1 MTVGLLHSLRMN
13 DDLNEF
19 ASQIGYTVEERD
31 GVWLI
36 SRGRP
41 GSQKPVQSFR
51 ETNSVRDWLEE
62 RARSAVWNLDV
73 EDPAV
78 TVRNPNGSGVTTTV
92 EITDTE
98 NPDAGAVMVNGGV
111 CSSLPSGEISSFYV
125 LTDEPPA
132 IGFWYR

>member
-1 MTVGLLHSLRMN
+1 MN

-19 ASQIGYTVEERD
+19 ATRIGYTVNQKD

-41 GSQKPVQSFR
+41 GSQKLVESFLDS
-51 ETNSVRDWLEE
+51 ESVREWLEE
-62 RARSAVWNLDV
+62 RARSAVWNLDM

-78 TVRNPNGSGVTTTV
+78 TVRNPNGSGVAITV
-92 EITDTE
+92 EITDAE
-98 NPDAGAVMVNGGV
+98 NPDAGAVMVDGGV
-111 CSSLPSGEISSFYV
+111 GSDFPSGEISSFFV
-125 LTDEPPA
+125 RTEEPPA